1 MKIVRQIMI
10 NKVLP
15 VSKKDELGDFD
26 VMKQVSRTDLKDAQR
41 IVVKVGTSTLT
52 HENGKMNL
60 VRMERLALAIAE
72 LMNENREVI
81 LVSSGAIG
89 VGMGLFN
96 FRRRPLGMGMK
107 QALAA
112 VGQCELM
119 NIYSRLFATYNHTV
133 AQILLTKTDINDELK
148 TKNVMNTFKSLLE
161 FGVLP
166 IVNENDTVSVDEI
179 KTLTTFG
186 DNDTLSAVV
195 SKLVSADLLIILS
208 DIDGLYDSNPREN
221 KESKLI
227 SYVNNLDATIRE
239 SAGGVG
245 TNRGTGGM
253 ITKIDAA
260 EIATNAGVN
269 MVIAN
274 GDDPMVILNI
284 LKGDE
289 VGTWFVKK
297 SSNQS
302 IKDK

>member
-1 MKIVRQIMI
+1 MDNYR
-10 NKVLP
+10 
-15 VSKKDELGDFD
+15 SEL
-26 VMKQVSRTDLKDAQR
+26 KNAQR

-60 VRMERLALAIAE
+60 VRMERLSLAVSE

-89 VGMGLFN
+89 VGMGKFN
-96 FRRRPLGMGMK
+96 FRRRPHGMGMK

-119 NIYSRLFATYNHTV
+119 NIYSRLFSTYNHTV
-133 AQILLTKTDINDELK
+133 AQILLTKTDVNDDMK
-148 TKNVMNTFKSLLE
+148 RNNVINTFKSLLE

-166 IVNENDTVSVDEI
+166 IVNENDSVSVDEI
-179 KTLTTFG
+179 KSLMMFG

-195 SKLVSADLLIILS
+195 SKLVEADLLIILS
-208 DIDGLYDSNPREN
+208 DIDGLYDGNPKEV

-227 SYVNNLDATIRE
+227 SVVENLDSTIRE
-239 SAGGVG
+239 YAGGSG

-253 ITKIDAA
+253 VTKLDAA

-269 MVIAN
+269 MIIAN
-274 GDDPMVILNI
+274 GDDPLIILDI
-284 LKGDE
+284 LKGAE
-289 VGTWFVKK
+289 IGTLFVKK
-297 SSNQS
+297 NP
-302 IKDK
+302 